1 MLSSSNLTVVMH
13 DWYARARAFAP
24 GHITGFVEFPT
35 LMLDD
40 PLLKGSRGAG
50 VCISKGVTTEV
61 HIHPYPCDDADA
73 NYVNTSAAEVS
84 ISINGKPCNDAD
96 VSLYVVNEYLRLVD
110 WHRLKIDVMHKTDIP
125 IGYGLGSSGAAAL
138 SLSYAL
144 NRALMLNLSDE
155 EAARIAHKADL
166 ACRCGAGTV
175 IAEYHGGLEMRFK
188 AGAPGIG
195 VVENIKYRLDDY
207 SVLVLCISPYST
219 KEFLT
224 NRIGMINGLGG
235 KMLNVLKDSRS
246 VDTFL
251 DLSFRFAK
259 SIGFITERVA
269 RVIDAL
275 HGIGCKASVALFGE
289 TVFTIVRDDK
299 VEDVKSL
306 LAYYRDLYS
315 SSTSQ
320 CHLLSCSIDTRGA
333 RVLDYTREP
342 S

>member
-1 MLSSSNLTVVMH
+1 MMMTMM
-13 DWYARARAFAP
+13 DGYAKAIAFAP

-50 VCISKGVTTEV
+50 VCISKGITTEV
-61 HIHPYPCDDADA
+61 HLYPYDGLEAP
-73 NYVNTSAAEVS
+73 EIK
-84 ISINGKPCNDAD
+84 ISINGKPCSDAD
-96 VSLYVVNEYLRLVD
+96 VSFYVVKEYLRLVD
-110 WHRLKIDVMHKTDIP
+110 MRRFKLDIMHRADIP

-144 NRALMLNLSDE
+144 NRAFMLNLSNE

-175 IAEYHGGLEMRFK
+175 IAEYHGGLEMRLK

-195 VVENIKYRLDDY
+195 IVESIIDEVDDY
-207 SVLVLCISPYST
+207 KVLMLCISPYST

-235 KMLNVLKDSRS
+235 KMLNILKESRS
-246 VDTFL
+246 VETFL
-251 DLSFRFAK
+251 DLSFRFAR
-259 SIGFITERVA
+259 SIDFITDRAA

-275 HGIGCKASVALFGE
+275 HCIGCKASVALFGE
-289 TVFTIVRDDK
+289 TVFTIVSNDK
-299 VEDVKSL
+299 VGEVEKVLSC
-306 LAYYRDLYS
+306 YRDLYS
-315 SSTSQ
+315 NSSSSV
-320 CHLLSCSIDTRGA
+320 CYLSCSIDTRGA
-333 RVLDYTREP
+333 TVIEDTREP

>member
-1 MLSSSNLTVVMH
+1 MCYNDSNRYVK
-13 DWYARARAFAP
+13 AIAFAP

-61 HIHPYPCDDADA
+61 HLYKYPYP
-73 NYVNTSAAEVS
+73 YNTRRIN
-84 ISINGKPCNDAD
+84 ISINGKPCSDAD
-96 VSLYVVNEYLRLVD
+96 VSLYVVKEYLRLVD
-110 WHRLKIDVMHKTDIP
+110 GCRFRLDIMHRADIP

-144 NRALMLNLSDE
+144 NRALGLNLSNE

-175 IAEYHGGLEMRFK
+175 IAEYHGGLEMRLK

-195 VVENIKYRLDDY
+195 MVESIMDDVDDY
-207 SVLVLCISPYST
+207 KVLMLCISPYPT

-235 KMLNVLKDSRS
+235 KMLNILKESRS
-246 VDTFL
+246 VETFL
-251 DLSFRFAK
+251 DLSFRFAR
-259 SIGFITERVA
+259 SINFITDRA
-269 RVIDAL
+269 RRVIDAL

-289 TVFTIVRDDK
+289 TVFTIVSNDNAGK
-299 VEDVKSL
+299 VEKV

-315 SSTSQ
+315 NSNYNSCYSSAE
-320 CHLLSCSIDTRGA
+320 CHLLSCSIDKRGA
-333 RVLDYTREP
+333 TIIEDTREP